1 MRQNPLYPSV
11 RGSDKRD
18 LPLADLRKSL
28 EDPGKDPVS
37 VERSA
42 RAVARIWADS
52 LLPQEQG
59 VAYEFYAN
67 ALLTWLPNKS
77 RNTRRSYAGT
87 LVQFFDFVSRSRSGG
102 GDTLKLVA
110 PHQLRQSD
118 IDGFVAHLTRPSIH
132 PETVIRDK
140 AERLLFEWLQ
150 DYFNKNGGAKTDS
163 NKVRDG
169 LKAEGL
175 MDTVSEYHAP
185 LGFKAAASKGY
196 DAFDLAISSLARKR
210 LVRRVPVEAAQLVAA
225 TPPKEG
231 EMHPLYGLLPARV
244 ESANRAAT
252 QIQRVRAL
260 SSFWSHL
267 LTDKKL
273 GMSRRPAALEPI
285 NPWVEAGSTVKAGT
299 GEDAIRKAQRKMS
312 VEDLTNVI
320 RKLGSER
327 MSSAGKFMTVSSILA
342 VRDELAVFFFV
353 STGLRRSEG
362 LMALVQNLKEP
373 AGLLALDPGRELMI
387 LGGIRRK
394 GKRQDEEV
402 FVPRKILDLRAHMF
416 GMMRQFVDEHDEVV
430 ASIRAAAKQ
439 QGDDGEK
446 SADMA
451 IARRETFRK
460 SFQAVLMNANQGP
473 LVPALGRWGNAV
485 VKATDKARADKIALP
500 QGDLSQVPMDGRN
513 LLHRMQL
520 LVAGKEER
528 RLKYHPHSL
537 RHLSVTMAEGIG
549 EGSALGQAIA
559 GHRSAT
565 TTDIYRDMVSLQAA
579 AVLKV
584 SRRLTDIFMKVEQ
597 GLQLAK
603 APAGAAEMPPVAEQ
617 PVAPEVPVEVAPSPE
632 PVVQPEPV
640 ETESQ
645 KAIQAAQKSFGE
657 TLQKAGK
664 PIRSRLWDIANDL
677 VETVGEHMSTP
688 KQLAASIEAADARGL
703 AHLAGEKFGIQP
715 GPEVLS
721 NNVGAP
727 IHTFGTAPSGSPPQA
742 PDQGGR
748 GPKPLNLPKGVQK
761 AKGREETI
769 EARVNAAL
777 DSVPTGQWFLD
788 ASAWQRNGEW
798 KPVVFMSKEQIEAI
812 LASEYMFGPQVVSRY
827 GLTKSPK
834 HEKLNIVM
842 SMRTYLPYI
851 YYATRATEIPGG
863 GTNEPVIHNFD
874 NEMASIEPIP
884 KPITPNAARKKKS
897 ADQPADEPKKEKRKI
912 KVFPERLIYLPIL
925 NLSNQA
931 LVDRFTEV
939 LDYHYDDGKGGG
951 LRVRD
956 PDQAKAMVRW
966 LCILF
971 SASRRVQKE
980 MGDTVSWI
988 GSHDILPK
996 IGETTS
1002 QAFNRTRAKV
1012 FREPEPEM
1020 LANFLVREG
1029 VNIYGLLGSNFRV
1042 DDEKGRRSMVE
1053 TRLANVLNDASDYQ
1067 QGDVASF
1074 LSVYKL
1080 PDWIDSEDPIGGE
1093 KGLPDQELAELK
1105 QWLRTV
1111 GSRIKSAIEFDEQA
1125 EKIEQFWALI
1135 GPFSKSDAR
1144 TIEVPEN
1151 LDSAAKR
1158 FNRLNQVDLILGV
1171 RRCLRNLWDLR
1182 KSGQEDFM
1190 FRAKDKKG
1198 NKKDSGV
1205 VHLDRINDFWGLYW
1219 SWILPSPA
1227 EAKERLRKAGTALTK
1242 DSVRNIIEVMMMETS
1257 SKVILQRFQVAFDA
1271 FTTLAQKHI
1280 NNTALDKRKAAAMIE
1295 AEAAKMSKDIAEIL
1309 FKGDV
1314 LTDSAAETVK
1324 RALEKYD
1331 RLLVTTG
1338 FEGATVPQVEVS
1350 RKMAKRVA
1358 KSMAFDPGEV
1368 SYADLKDIYESGT
1381 SRLSA
1386 VIASSAILTLMAAKP
1401 LMDMREASSSGIDD
1415 GSTDE
1420 PSLEDE
1426 IDVKAGKLKATVR
1439 LAEGEGRFRES
1450 YYGAEEGGT
1459 PEYLSKTARGKVGI
1473 DITDLED
1480 VINSEFESL
1489 FNKLT
1494 PSQREDPRFLRLQ
1507 EKINSGLR
1515 GYAAV
1520 SSSGVSKEALKA
1532 KESYERRILIPIAK
1546 SIRGLDYQMSKEAP
1560 PPELMP
1566 AKASEVK
1573 RPPPPPVEEETSI
1586 DLFQDAIEPIEKE
1599 DPRWV
1604 DYTADPGVIDKMVSD
1619 KFSSLPEHLREK
1631 ASRVLIQASAK
1642 LDSYGVPRTRSK
1654 KETRNA
1660 LALGIYHR
1668 LLDIEASI
1676 SGPKKPKASIVS
1688 AMEAAAPAPATGPST
1703 PVPDVRPIRGR
1714 RIMVEVSQP
1723 KAPSAT
1729 PPDEPK
1735 AAPSV
1740 AQVISDEPRPVGLE
1754 LLSKPVLPIRQGSL
1768 GWMDYSTEPKIIYG
1782 KIRDAEELL
1791 SRSIPPADRI
1801 AAMNMVK
1808 SILNPARIEMA
1819 GLDEEPE
1826 ERNSWA
1832 LGIYW
1837 RLIDLIEF
1845 FSGSKM
1851 TPNRDTRMDTMSA
1864 DLLATPQVMLVQQIK
1879 LRIPLLLAVIF
1890 S

>member
-1 MRQNPLYPSV
+1 VRQNPLYPSV

-59 VAYEFYAN
+59 VAYEFYSN

-175 MDTVSEYHAP
+175 MDIVSEYHAP
-185 LGFKAAASKGY
+185 LGFKAATSKGY
-196 DAFDLAISSLARKR
+196 DSFDLAISALARKR

-273 GMSRRPAALEPI
+273 GMSRRPGALEPI

-327 MSSAGKFMTVSSILA
+327 MASAGKFMTVSSILA

-460 SFQAVLMNANQGP
+460 SFQAVLLNANQGP

-565 TTDIYRDMVSLQAA
+565 TTEIYRDMVSLQAA

-617 PVAPEVPVEVAPSPE
+617 PVAPEAPVEVAPSPE
-632 PVVQPEPV
+632 PVVLEPV
-640 ETESQ
+640 ETEAQ
-645 KAIQAAQKSFGE
+645 KAIREAQESFSE
-657 TLQKAGK
+657 TLAKSGN
-664 PIRSRLWDIANDL
+664 PIQSRLSQVNDELAKKIGQNFKTKEVVLDSQEVPAFKNAAL
-677 VETVGEHMSTP
+677 VASETP
-688 KQLAASIEAADARGL
+688 
-703 AHLAGEKFGIQP
+703 GIRES
-715 GPEVLS
+715 PEVLLIK
-721 NNVGAP
+721 VDEPITGIGPGTRAP
-727 IHTFGTAPSGSPPQA
+727 ADSPPQA
-742 PDQGGR
+742 PAQVGR

-761 AKGREETI
+761 AKGREEKV
-769 EARVNAAL
+769 EAMVNAAL
-777 DSVPTGQWFLD
+777 DSVPPGQWFLD
-788 ASAWQRNGEW
+788 AGAWQRNGEW
-798 KPVVFMSKEQIEAI
+798 TPVVFMSKEQVEAT
-812 LASEYMFGPQVVSRY
+812 LSSGYMFGPQVVSRY

-834 HEKLNIVM
+834 HDKLNIVM

-851 YYATRATEIPGG
+851 YYATRATESPGE
-863 GTNEPVIHNFD
+863 GTNDPVIQNFD
-874 NEMASIEPIP
+874 NEMADIEPIP
-884 KPITPNAARKKKS
+884 KQLNPNAARKKKP
-897 ADQPADEPKKEKRKI
+897 ADQPSDEPKKEKRKI

-931 LVDRFTEV
+931 LVERFTEV
-939 LDYHYDDGKGGG
+939 LDHHYDDGKGGG
-951 LRVRD
+951 LRVRE

-971 SASRRVQKE
+971 SASRRVQRE

-1002 QAFNRTRAKV
+1002 EAFNRTRAKV
-1012 FREPEPEM
+1012 FREPEPDM
-1020 LANFLVREG
+1020 LVSFLLREG
-1029 VNIYGLLGSNFRV
+1029 IRIYGLLGSNFRV

-1080 PDWIDSEDPIGGE
+1080 PDWIDSEDPIGGD
-1093 KGLPDQELAELK
+1093 KGLKPEELARLK

-1111 GSRIKSAIEFDEQA
+1111 GAKITSTIEFSDQA
-1125 EKIEQFWALI
+1125 EKIEQFWSLI
-1135 GPFSKSDAR
+1135 EPFAGSDAR
-1144 TIEVPEN
+1144 TINVPP
-1151 LDSAAKR
+1151 DMAKLER
-1158 FNRLNQVDLILGV
+1158 QFNRLNQVDLLLGV
-1171 RRCLRNLWDLR
+1171 RRCLRHMWEIREQNASAFESR
-1182 KSGQEDFM
+1182 
-1190 FRAKDKKG
+1190 
-1198 NKKDSGV
+1198 GV
-1205 VHLDRINDFWGLYW
+1205 VKLDKINTIWGLYW

-1227 EAKERLRKAGTALTK
+1227 EAKERLRQAGTALTK
-1242 DSVRNIIEVMMMETS
+1242 DAVKNIIEVMMMETS
-1257 SKVILQRFQVAFDA
+1257 SKVILQRFQEVFDK
-1271 FTTLAQKHI
+1271 FTALAQKHI

-1295 AEAAKMSKDIAEIL
+1295 SEAAKMAKDIADIL

-1314 LTDSAAETVK
+1314 ATDSAKNTTL

-1331 RLLVTTG
+1331 AMLVESG
-1338 FEGATVPQVEVS
+1338 LEGAT
-1350 RKMAKRVA
+1350 A
-1358 KSMAFDPGEV
+1358 KSVKAARKSSKDLAEKFTFAPGKV
-1368 SYADLKDIYESGT
+1368 SNEDLKDIYASGT
-1381 SRLSA
+1381 SKLA
-1386 VIASSAILTLMAAKP
+1386 ATVTSSAILLTMASALRIKG
-1401 LMDMREASSSGIDD
+1401 LSAESLQFKEDD
-1415 GSTDE
+1415 GSQAPEVDKDAPLADKGKVTQDISNYDDKLQSAYLE
-1420 PSLEDE
+1420 MIASLT
-1426 IDVKAGKLKATVR
+1426 KAQALDPRVAALDKEAQAVIAKYQRMVNLR
-1439 LAEGEGRFRES
+1439 DN
-1450 YYGAEEGGT
+1450 EET
-1459 PEYLSKTARGKVGI
+1459 LDKFALSKMVPIARKMR
-1473 DITDLED
+1473 DLAR
-1480 VINSEFESL
+1480 IM
-1489 FNKLT
+1489 
-1494 PSQREDPRFLRLQ
+1494 
-1507 EKINSGLR
+1507 
-1515 GYAAV
+1515 
-1520 SSSGVSKEALKA
+1520 A
-1532 KESYERRILIPIAK
+1532 KESPPVALPP
-1546 SIRGLDYQMSKEAP
+1546 AP
-1560 PPELMP
+1560 PPP
-1566 AKASEVK
+1566 ADLPASPTQPSGFKRRVVSGALPTTKAVVE
-1573 RPPPPPVEEETSI
+1573 PPPPPPPPPAPVQKKAPSGDA
-1586 DLFQDAIEPIEKE
+1586 DLFSETVDPIEPDDTRWMDYVDEPGRLMELVEGERIEMRE
-1599 DPRWV
+1599 AMPRQERLKLLKVV
-1604 DYTADPGVIDKMVSD
+1604 DRLLSPA
-1619 KFSSLPEHLREK
+1619 R
-1631 ASRVLIQASAK
+1631 AK
-1642 LDSYGVPRTRSK
+1642 LAATTKRTP
-1654 KETRNA
+1654 EFNA
-1660 LALGIYHR
+1660 LALG
-1668 LLDIEASI
+1668 LLWRYRDLTAYYRVQAQM
-1676 SGPKKPKASIVS
+1676 KKN
-1688 AMEAAAPAPATGPST
+1688 
-1703 PVPDVRPIRGR
+1703 
-1714 RIMVEVSQP
+1714 
-1723 KAPSAT
+1723 
-1729 PPDEPK
+1729 
-1735 AAPSV
+1735 
-1740 AQVISDEPRPVGLE
+1740 GL
-1754 LLSKPVLPIRQGSL
+1754 
-1768 GWMDYSTEPKIIYG
+1768 
-1782 KIRDAEELL
+1782 
-1791 SRSIPPADRI
+1791 
-1801 AAMNMVK
+1801 
-1808 SILNPARIEMA
+1808 
-1819 GLDEEPE
+1819 
-1826 ERNSWA
+1826 
-1832 LGIYW
+1832 
-1837 RLIDLIEF
+1837 
-1845 FSGSKM
+1845 
-1851 TPNRDTRMDTMSA
+1851 TPNRDATLDTMSA